1 MIMTTY
7 KDIKGEFQKVLDKI
21 YSSREVDAIF
31 YVLIDFLKQWTKVDY
46 TLNKNEVASN
56 EDFQFLMNSLKTLAK
71 GSPVQHITNRVDF
84 YDMHLFV
91 NENVLVPRPETEE
104 LVHLVHTQNKIKH
117 PASIVDIGTGSG
129 CIILALK
136 KLFPSSSCVAVDNSS
151 IALNVARENALRL
164 NLDISFF
171 CTDILTEDFPI
182 DSCDIII
189 SNPPYIPISQMDSM
203 PRNVV
208 EYEPHQALFI
218 EDETPLIFYDKIAKI
233 GKKVLVPNGKIYFEI
248 HEEFGDQVVHLL
260 KSLDYKNCNLAKD
273 MQGKARFVSAIN

>member
-1 MIMTTY
+1 MTTY
-7 KDIKGEFQKVLDKI
+7 TDIKGEFQKVLEEI

-46 TLNKNEVASN
+46 TLNKNEVASK

-71 GSPVQHITNRVDF
+71 GFPVQHIINRVDF

-91 NENVLVPRPETEE
+91 NKNVLVPRPETEE
-104 LVHLVHTQNKIKH
+104 LVHLVYTQNKIKH

-136 KLFPSSSCVAVDNSS
+136 KLFPKSSCVGVDNSS
-151 IALNVARENALRL
+151 KALNVARENASRL
-164 NLDISFF
+164 TLDISFF

-182 DSCDIII
+182 DSCDTIV
-189 SNPPYIPISQMDSM
+189 SNPPYIPFSQMDSM

-260 KSLDYKNCNLAKD
+260 KSLGYENCKLGKD
-273 MQGKARFVSAIN
+273 LQGKARFVSAIN

>member
-1 MIMTTY
+1 MTTY
-7 KDIKGEFQKVLDKI
+7 TDIKGEFQKVLEEI

-46 TLNKNEVASN
+46 TLNKNEVASK

-71 GSPVQHITNRVDF
+71 GFPVQHIINRVDF

-104 LVHLVHTQNKIKH
+104 LVHLVYTQNKIKH

-136 KLFPSSSCVAVDNSS
+136 KLFPKSSCVGVDNSS
-151 IALNVARENALRL
+151 KALNVARENASRL
-164 NLDISFF
+164 TLDISFF

-189 SNPPYIPISQMDSM
+189 SNPPYIPFSQMDSM

-260 KSLDYKNCNLAKD
+260 KSLGYENCKLGKD
-273 MQGKARFVSAIN
+273 LQGKARFVSAIN